1 MSDMKMYTKD
11 EVQQTILLSLALLDS
26 GIFDAGQGE
35 NDMAKRL
42 KQYVTVHGKGH
53 WVTGQTTADLLENY
67 RKLIEGSVDENQNGS
82 KNSVTIFVIMSEPI
96 SPHRVPRQW

>member
-1 MSDMKMYTKD
+1 MSDTKMYTKD

-42 KQYVTVHGKGH
+42 K
-53 WVTGQTTADLLENY
+53 
-67 RKLIEGSVDENQNGS
+67 
-82 KNSVTIFVIMSEPI
+82 
-96 SPHRVPRQW
+96 

>member
-1 MSDMKMYTKD
+1 MSDTKMYTKD

-42 KQYVTVHGKGH
+42 KQYVTVRGKVH
-53 WVTGQTTADLLENY
+53 CVTGQTMADLLENY
-67 RKLIEGSVDENQNGS
+67 RNIIENSVD
-82 KNSVTIFVIMSEPI
+82 
-96 SPHRVPRQW
+96 